1 MTQINAYINFP
12 GNTREAMTFYKE
24 CLGGELELMTFEGS
38 SMESHVPAE
47 AKQNILH
54 SMLTN
59 GAIRLMASDM
69 VSADSLTSGNNIS
82 LMLDCGSEEEIYRFY
97 TALSAGGDADHP
109 VQPAFWGGLF
119 GHLTDKFGIQWL
131 LNCSPQA

>member
-24 CLGGELELMTFEGS
+24 CLGGELEIMPFEGS
-38 SMESHVPAE
+38 AMESHMPPE
-47 AKQNILH
+47 AKQNVLH

-82 LMLDCGSEEEIYRFY
+82 LMLDCSSEEEINRFY